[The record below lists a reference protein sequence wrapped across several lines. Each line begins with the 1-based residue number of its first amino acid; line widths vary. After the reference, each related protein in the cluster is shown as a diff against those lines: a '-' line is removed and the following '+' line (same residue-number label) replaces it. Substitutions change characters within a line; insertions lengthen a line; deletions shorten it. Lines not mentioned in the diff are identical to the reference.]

1 MSKTIIRFS
10 LNPKDIDRAI
20 KEVEKY
26 KREFLK
32 KEKQLLEA
40 LAEIGLKE
48 ASIRFTTAMY
58 DGTNDVQVSLD
69 TTNNGYVIKAEGE
82 AVAFIEFGA
91 GVYHNTSEP
100 YPNPRPD
107 GIVGIG
113 EYGKGKGSRRHPIT
127 GEPMPWVYKGEP
139 GANGR
144 VLGNGAVMTR
154 GNPAAMPMWYASE
167 EIKSSVL
174 KIVREVF
181 G

>member
-1 MSKTIIRFS
+1 MSKTVIRFS

-40 LAEIGLKE
+40 LAKIGLKE

-58 DGTNDVQVSLD
+58 DGTNDSQVSLD
-69 TTNNGYVIKAEGE
+69 SIPNGYVIKAEGE

-107 GIVGIG
+107 GVVGIG
-113 EYGKGKGSRRHPIT
+113 EYGKGKGKQT
-127 GEPMPWVYKGEP
+127 AWGYKNE
-139 GANGR
+139 NDEL
-144 VLGNGAVMTR
+144 VITR

-174 KIVREVF
+174 KIAREVF